1 MVPKGNT
8 FRVECSVHSEIDYCW
23 LRHPNGT
30 AIPVTVPD
38 GTAAGDRKRSGTRYR
53 YTGEGLS
60 FGQCHVA
67 IVDASTSD
75 TGAWLCALG
84 LRDDRREMYGTVDVT
99 VSGTCTILLSKYEY
113 NTTQSH
119 AQGVVLGVQTTPKL
133 TL

>member
-8 FRVECSVHSEIDYCW
+8 FHVECSVHSEIDYCW

-38 GTAAGDRKRSGTRYR
+38 STAAGDPKRVGTRYR

-67 IVDASTSD
+67 ISDASTLD
-75 TGAWLCALG
+75 TGPWLCALG
-84 LRDDRREMYGTVDVT
+84 LRDDRREMYGTMDVM
-99 VSGTCTILLSKYEY
+99 VSGKCILCTNI
-113 NTTQSH
+113 
-119 AQGVVLGVQTTPKL
+119 
-133 TL
+133 

>member
-1 MVPKGNT
+1 MIVLHSAGIPPLTVTTSRSVMVPKGNT
-8 FRVECSVHSEIDYCW
+8 FHVECSVHSEIDYCW

-38 GTAAGDRKRSGTRYR
+38 RTTDDFRNRIGTRYR

-67 IVDASTSD
+67 IDDASTSD

-84 LRDDRREMYGTVDVT
+84 LRDDRREMYGTVDIT
-99 VSGTCTILLSKYEY
+99 VSGRCLLFTMYE
-113 NTTQSH
+113 
-119 AQGVVLGVQTTPKL
+119 
-133 TL
+133 